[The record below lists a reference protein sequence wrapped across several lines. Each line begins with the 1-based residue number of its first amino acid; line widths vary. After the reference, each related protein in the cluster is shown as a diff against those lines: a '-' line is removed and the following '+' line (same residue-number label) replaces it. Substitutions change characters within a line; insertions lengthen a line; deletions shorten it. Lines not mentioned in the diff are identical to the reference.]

1 MHPLQRTLYD
11 HFLKSKAVSALLAGK
26 QTGVLS
32 SITALRKLINHP
44 KLVADVI
51 RARQAAGA
59 VIPSERHGRAQAR

>member
-1 MHPLQRTLYD
+1 
-11 HFLKSKAVSALLAGK
+11 VLAGK

-51 RARQAAGA
+51 RAKQAAGA
-59 VIPSERHGRAQAR
+59 GARKRRAEPSS